1 MTGRAAASGS
11 EGPDCA
17 LFTAFLLSLT
27 VPKSLPMNRF
37 LLAALL
43 LLSGLRP
50 ALAQRLVSQT
60 ATLAAGQGVFLDLKF
75 AHNIRVRAGAGLSV
89 QAHVSIND
97 NQDNDLY
104 SLGLQTTDSEL
115 SVVEKLDEDKL
126 RETHYT
132 GDCDGGSRSNS
143 SGGLQAGYT
152 RSSKTGGLR
161 PTLSH
166 HKAGYSY
173 CLKID
178 YDVTVPA
185 GTTLRLNTISG
196 DLDLSGLNG
205 AVTAKTISGDVLS
218 AGLTGPLTLRTVSG
232 DMKLT
237 DLGHSVVEATSVS
250 GDVDVSW
257 PSAVGADLR
266 LKTISGEVY
275 ADPAVTF
282 SNLKARAYV
291 GYELHGN
298 LGSGGPLVTLHS
310 VSGDVFFRKQ

>member
-1 MTGRAAASGS
+1 
-11 EGPDCA
+11 
-17 LFTAFLLSLT
+17 
-27 VPKSLPMNRF
+27 MNRF
-37 LLAALL
+37 LLVAALL
-43 LLSGLRP
+43 LGGLRP
-50 ALAQRLVSQT
+50 ALAQRLVTQT

-89 QAHVSIND
+89 QAHVTIND
-97 NQDNDLY
+97 NQNNDLY
-104 SLGLQTTDSEL
+104 SLGLQTTGSEL

-132 GDCDGGSRSNS
+132 GDCDGGSRNNS

-166 HKAGYSY
+166 HKTGYSY

-178 YDVTVPA
+178 YDVTMPA

-237 DLGHSVVEATSVS
+237 NLGHSTVDATSVS
-250 GDVDVSW
+250 GNVDVSW

-282 SNLKARAYV
+282 SNLKERVYV

-310 VSGDVFFRKQ
+310 VSGDVFFRQQK